1 MKLNNLISSLQEL
14 EKVVGNI
21 DTVIYAYGGDH
32 GGFLYPGDAILGDSL
47 IIKESDINSF
57 MLPDYYRDNS
67 GVDKDTKDLAVL
79 RFKYSI
85 EVDEIGNEHE
95 DFDLNFISSDLEDL
109 EYEEDE
115 EEKEEM
121 KEKLKWLDKTLIF
134 DFDTKEL
141 VDTNEYFEKN
151 KE

>member
-1 MKLNNLISSLQEL
+1 MKLNDLISSLQEL

-32 GGFLYPGDAILGDSL
+32 GGFLYPGDAILGESL

-85 EVDEIGNEHE
+85 EVDEIGNEH
-95 DFDLNFISSDLEDL
+95 DVFDLNFISSELEDL

>member
-1 MKLNNLISSLQEL
+1 MKLNDLISSLQEL
-14 EKVVGNI
+14 EKVVGNV

-57 MLPDYYRDNS
+57 MLPDYYRENS
-67 GVDKDTKDLAVL
+67 GVDKDTKELAVL

-85 EVDEIGNEHE
+85 EVDEIRNGHE
-95 DFDLNFISSDLEDL
+95 DFDLNFIASNLEDL

-115 EEKEEM
+115 KEKEEM
-121 KEKLKWLDKTLIF
+121 KEKLKWLDKTSIF
-134 DFDTKEL
+134 DFDTNEL
-141 VDTNEYFEKN
+141 VDTKKYLEEN
-151 KE
+151 

>member
-1 MKLNNLISSLQEL
+1 MKLNDLISSLQEL
-14 EKVVGNI
+14 EKVVGNV

-47 IIKESDINSF
+47 IIKDSDINSF
-57 MLPDYYRDNS
+57 MLPDYYRENS

-85 EVDEIGNEHE
+85 EVDEIRNGHE
-95 DFDLNFISSDLEDL
+95 DFDLSFISSDLEDL

-115 EEKEEM
+115 KEKEKM
-121 KEKLKWLDKTLIF
+121 KEKLKWLDKTSIF

-141 VDTNEYFEKN
+141 VDTKKYLGEN
-151 KE
+151 

>member
-32 GGFLYPGDAILGDSL
+32 GGFLYPGDAILGESL

-85 EVDEIGNEHE
+85 EVDEIGNEH
-95 DFDLNFISSDLEDL
+95 DVFDLNFISSELEDL

-121 KEKLKWLDKTLIF
+121 REKLKWLDKTLIF

>member
-1 MKLNNLISSLQEL
+1 MKLNDLISSLQEL
-14 EKVVGNI
+14 EKVVGNV

-57 MLPDYYRDNS
+57 ILPDYYRENS

-115 EEKEEM
+115 KEKEEM
-121 KEKLKWLDKTLIF
+121 KERLEWLDKTSIF

-141 VDTNEYFEKN
+141 VDTKKYLGEN
-151 KE
+151 

>member
-1 MKLNNLISSLQEL
+1 MKLNDLISSLQEL
-14 EKVVGNI
+14 EKVVGNV

-57 MLPDYYRDNS
+57 MLPDYYRENS
-67 GVDKDTKDLAVL
+67 GVDKDAKDLAVL

-85 EVDEIGNEHE
+85 EVDEIRNEHE
-95 DFDLNFISSDLEDL
+95 DFDLHFISSDLEDL

-115 EEKEEM
+115 MEKEEM
-121 KEKLKWLDKTLIF
+121 KEKLKWLDKTSVF
-134 DFDTKEL
+134 DFDTNEL
-141 VDTNEYFEKN
+141 VDTKEYF
-151 KE
+151 KEN

>member
-1 MKLNNLISSLQEL
+1 MKLNDLISSLQEL

-21 DTVIYAYGGDH
+21 DTVIYAYGGDQ
-32 GGFLYPGDAILGDSL
+32 GGFIYPGDAILGDSL

-95 DFDLNFISSDLEDL
+95 DFDLNFISSELEDL

>member
-85 EVDEIGNEHE
+85 AVDEIGNDHE
-95 DFDLNFISSDLEDL
+95 DFDLNFIFSELEDL

>member
-1 MKLNNLISSLQEL
+1 MKLNDLISSLQEL
-14 EKVVGNI
+14 EKVVGNV

-57 MLPDYYRDNS
+57 MLPDYYRENS

-85 EVDEIGNEHE
+85 EVDEIRNGHE
-95 DFDLNFISSDLEDL
+95 DFDLHFLSSDLEDL

-115 EEKEEM
+115 KEKEEM
-121 KEKLKWLDKTLIF
+121 KEKLKWLDKTQIF
-134 DFDTKEL
+134 DFDTNEL
-141 VDTNEYFEKN
+141 VDTKKYLEEN
-151 KE
+151 

>member
-1 MKLNNLISSLQEL
+1 MKLNDLISSLQEL
-14 EKVVGNI
+14 EKVVGNV

-57 MLPDYYRDNS
+57 MLPDYYRENS

-85 EVDEIGNEHE
+85 EVDEIRNGHE
-95 DFDLNFISSDLEDL
+95 DFDLSFIASDLEDL

-115 EEKEEM
+115 KEKEEM
-121 KEKLKWLDKTLIF
+121 KEKLKWLDKTQIF
-134 DFDTKEL
+134 DFDTNEL
-141 VDTNEYFEKN
+141 VDTKKYLEEN
-151 KE
+151 

>member
-32 GGFLYPGDAILGDSL
+32 GGFLYPGDAILGESL

-95 DFDLNFISSDLEDL
+95 DFDLNFISSELEDL

>member
-1 MKLNNLISSLQEL
+1 MKLNDLISSLQEL
-14 EKVVGNI
+14 EKVVGNV

-57 MLPDYYRDNS
+57 MLPDYYRENS

-85 EVDEIGNEHE
+85 EVDEIRNGHE
-95 DFDLNFISSDLEDL
+95 DFDLSFISSDLEDL

-115 EEKEEM
+115 KEKEEM
-121 KEKLKWLDKTLIF
+121 KEKLKWLDKTSIF
-134 DFDTKEL
+134 NFDTNEL
-141 VDTNEYFEKN
+141 VDTKKYLEEN
-151 KE
+151 

>member
-1 MKLNNLISSLQEL
+1 MKLNDLISSLQEL

-95 DFDLNFISSDLEDL
+95 DFDLNFISSELEDL

>member
-1 MKLNNLISSLQEL
+1 MKLNDLISSLQEL
-14 EKVVGNI
+14 EKVVGNV

-57 MLPDYYRDNS
+57 MLPDYYRENS
-67 GVDKDTKDLAVL
+67 GVDKDTKELAVL

-85 EVDEIGNEHE
+85 EVDEIRNGHE
-95 DFDLNFISSDLEDL
+95 DFDLNFIASDLEDL

-115 EEKEEM
+115 KEKEEM
-121 KEKLKWLDKTLIF
+121 KEKLKWLDKTSIF
-134 DFDTKEL
+134 DFDTNEL
-141 VDTNEYFEKN
+141 VDTKKYLEEN
-151 KE
+151 

>member
-85 EVDEIGNEHE
+85 EVDEIGNGHE
-95 DFDLNFISSDLEDL
+95 DFDLNFISSELEDL

>member
-1 MKLNNLISSLQEL
+1 MKLNDLISSLQEL
-14 EKVVGNI
+14 EKVVGNV

-95 DFDLNFISSDLEDL
+95 DFDLNFISSELEDL

>member
-1 MKLNNLISSLQEL
+1 MKLNDLISSLQEL
-14 EKVVGNI
+14 EKVVGNV

-57 MLPDYYRDNS
+57 MLPDYYRENS

-85 EVDEIGNEHE
+85 EVDEIRNGHE
-95 DFDLNFISSDLEDL
+95 DFDLSFISSDLEDL

-115 EEKEEM
+115 KEKEEI
-121 KEKLKWLDKTLIF
+121 KEKLKWLDKTSIF
-134 DFDTKEL
+134 DFDTNEL
-141 VDTNEYFEKN
+141 VDTKKYLEEN
-151 KE
+151 

>member
-14 EKVVGNI
+14 EKVVGNV

-95 DFDLNFISSDLEDL
+95 DFDLNFISSELEDL

>member
-1 MKLNNLISSLQEL
+1 MKLNDLISSLQEL

-21 DTVIYAYGGDH
+21 DTVIYAYGGDY

-85 EVDEIGNEHE
+85 EVDGIGNEHE
-95 DFDLNFISSDLEDL
+95 DFDLNFISSELEDL

>member
-32 GGFLYPGDAILGDSL
+32 GGFLYPGDAILGESL

-85 EVDEIGNEHE
+85 EVDEIGNEH
-95 DFDLNFISSDLEDL
+95 DVFDLNFISSELEDL

>member
-1 MKLNNLISSLQEL
+1 MKLNDLISSLQEL
-14 EKVVGNI
+14 EKVVGNV

-47 IIKESDINSF
+47 IIKDSDINSF
-57 MLPDYYRDNS
+57 MLPDYYRENS

-85 EVDEIGNEHE
+85 EVDEIRNGHE
-95 DFDLNFISSDLEDL
+95 DFDLSFISSDLEDL

-115 EEKEEM
+115 KEKEEM
-121 KEKLKWLDKTLIF
+121 KEKLKWLDKTSIF
-134 DFDTKEL
+134 DFDTNEL
-141 VDTNEYFEKN
+141 VDTKKYLEEN
-151 KE
+151 

>member
-1 MKLNNLISSLQEL
+1 MKLNDLISSLQEL
-14 EKVVGNI
+14 EKVVGNV

-57 MLPDYYRDNS
+57 MLPDYYRENS

-85 EVDEIGNEHE
+85 EVDEIRNGHE
-95 DFDLNFISSDLEDL
+95 DFDLNFIASDLEDL

-115 EEKEEM
+115 KEKEEM
-121 KEKLKWLDKTLIF
+121 KEKLKWLDKTSIF
-134 DFDTKEL
+134 DFDTNEL
-141 VDTNEYFEKN
+141 VDTKKYLEEN
-151 KE
+151 

>member
-1 MKLNNLISSLQEL
+1 MKLNDLISSLQEL
-14 EKVVGNI
+14 EKVVGNV

-57 MLPDYYRDNS
+57 MLPDYYRENS

-85 EVDEIGNEHE
+85 EVDEIRNGHE
-95 DFDLNFISSDLEDL
+95 DFDLNFIASNLEDL

-115 EEKEEM
+115 KEKEEM
-121 KEKLKWLDKTLIF
+121 KEKLKWLDKTSIF
-134 DFDTKEL
+134 DFDTNEL
-141 VDTNEYFEKN
+141 VDTKKYLEEN
-151 KE
+151 